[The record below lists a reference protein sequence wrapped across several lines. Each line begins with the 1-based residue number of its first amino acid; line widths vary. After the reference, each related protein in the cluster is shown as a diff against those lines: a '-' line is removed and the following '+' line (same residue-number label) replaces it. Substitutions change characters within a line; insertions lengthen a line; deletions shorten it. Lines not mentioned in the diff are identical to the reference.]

1 MSFNEQLAEKLRKA
15 VTKRFKKR
23 KVYARF
29 KENICAADLAEMES
43 LSSNNENV
51 KYLLCV
57 VDLFTIYAWVNP
69 LKDKKGKTV
78 PNIFIEIVHESNGKP
93 NKL

>member
-1 MSFNEQLAEKLRKA
+1 MSFNEQQAEKLRKP

-43 LSSNNENV
+43 LSSKNENV
-51 KYLLCV
+51 KYLLRV
-57 VDLFTIYAWVNP
+57 VDVFTINAWVKS
-69 LKDKKGKTV
+69 LKKKVKQFQ
-78 PNIFIEIVHESNGKP
+78 IFLLK
-93 NKL
+93 